1 MIERPD
7 LVPLPALPA
16 WTERAKATLMD
27 STMQTNAMLDKLATL
42 SPKHEGQA
50 EAWRALLSN
59 ALADSVQKLD
69 VMVARQMAGDPDMDP
84 HYDALAAA
92 NWRLAEIMGAAADA
106 ATKSAHAFMRRRRR
120 GGGRQAPGGRG
131 P

>member
-42 SPKHEGQA
+42 SPEYEGQA

-59 ALADSVQKLD
+59 ALADAFQKTD
-69 VMVARQMAGDPDMDP
+69 AMVARRMAGDPDMDP

-92 NWRLAEIMGAAADA
+92 VRRVGEIMGAAADA
-106 ATKSAHAFMRRRRR
+106 ATESAHAFMRRRRR
-120 GGGRQAPGGRG
+120 
-131 P
+131 